1 MHASIKEN
9 VELKK
14 QELINVVYED
24 TFSSNDVQAAIK
36 LLKKNKASGAD
47 YICAEMLKSCRNQ
60 ILINNLATIFN
71 SIVKYGLKVRTLNIS
86 LITPIPKKDNITG
99 NPEDYRPISVST
111 TFALLYEQLI
121 LAKINTAFQFSPNQF
136 GYKRHTSCKHASF
149 VINESKQYFVNGKSP
164 FYIINLDMKKAFDKL
179 WRDGLF
185 FKLINKIE
193 NVYWRA
199 LVHYYETSIG
209 MIKIDGRISS
219 EFKIVD
225 GVKQGGVL
233 SSFLFNLYI
242 DDLIKQCLSENI
254 GA

>member
-1 MHASIKEN
+1 
-9 VELKK
+9 
-14 QELINVVYED
+14 
-24 TFSSNDVQAAIK
+24 
-36 LLKKNKASGAD
+36 
-47 YICAEMLKSCRNQ
+47 
-60 ILINNLATIFN
+60 
-71 SIVKYGLKVRTLNIS
+71 
-86 LITPIPKKDNITG
+86 
-99 NPEDYRPISVST
+99 
-111 TFALLYEQLI
+111 
-121 LAKINTAFQFSPNQF
+121 
-136 GYKRHTSCKHASF
+136 
-149 VINESKQYFVNGKSP
+149 
-164 FYIINLDMKKAFDKL
+164 MKKAFDKL